1 MNILQILFYLA
12 SLVIV
17 NAAGTTSA
25 NISIPQSGGLT
36 TGGIIAGV
44 VLVVLGT
51 IFLFFGKKLIKV
63 TIFLGGFFLV
73 GVVFLVIAY
82 KIRAPLDGENTRELI
97 YLVVAIVLGLIGG
110 TLALWLYKTNLLII
124 GGLGGFAVAAYIMSW
139 SSTGLFSQIWVRV
152 VFIVAFVIVG
162 GLLVVYLKR
171 PAIIISTSSYGP
183 YSLFVGIDFFA
194 KTGYKECITN
204 ILSEAKS
211 PVKNTTAIYVMLV
224 GAIIFA
230 VIGAIIQFKTTSNS
244 KKNPQDLEFNDPR
257 FND

>member
-12 SLVIV
+12 SLVIL

-25 NISIPQSGGLT
+25 NISIPKIGGLT

-63 TIFLGGFFLV
+63 TIFLGDFFLV

-82 KIRAPLDGENTRELI
+82 KIRAPLDGENTRSVT
-97 YLVVAIVLGLIGG
+97 YLVVAIVVGLIGG
-110 TLALWLYKTNLLII
+110 ALTLWLYKTNLLII

-152 VFIVAFVIVG
+152 VFIVASVIVG
-162 GLLVVYLKR
+162 GLLVLFLER
-171 PAIIISTSSYGP
+171 PAIIISTSIYGSYA
-183 YSLFVGIDFFA
+183 LFVGIDCFA
-194 KTGYKECITN
+194 RTGFKESIASVLVKLQIPSKTLPPSMECWWE
-204 ILSEAKS
+204 LS
-211 PVKNTTAIYVMLV
+211 YL
-224 GAIIFA
+224 
-230 VIGAIIQFKTTSNS
+230 
-244 KKNPQDLEFNDPR
+244 L
-257 FND
+257 